1 MRKKIFAVILV
12 IAMIVLA
19 SCDQPKAPEDGGKA
33 PLAYIDD
40 FRLYKGEEVIFSED
54 FQKAESAEKFCPY
67 HTGDNP
73 DESTHDSFVG
83 TFKVQDGVA
92 KAYANSAWISF
103 KDLDAKNNEYEI
115 VYRIK
120 LDKSYSL
127 SPEEGTKK
135 ATTLLTMN
143 YGNKNDWTSECYSFS
158 KDEDGLYI
166 YDSSPSVL
174 NDTKYKLEPE
184 TWYTISTKYA
194 PFKDGETVK
203 IRMTTS
209 ILIGDRTKTINEAV
223 FNAADKAAYCW
234 DIYFPAPAAE

>member
-19 SCDQPKAPEDGGKA
+19 SCDQPKAPEDGA
-33 PLAYIDD
+33 LACIDD
-40 FRLYKGEEVIFSED
+40 FRLYKGDEVIFSED
-54 FQKAESAEKFCPY
+54 FKTAESAEKFCPY
-67 HTGDNP
+67 HTGNNS
-73 DESTHDSFVG
+73 DESAHDSFVG

-135 ATTLLTMN
+135 ADTLLTMN
-143 YGNKNDWTSECYSFS
+143 YGNKNDWSSKCYSFS
-158 KDEDGLYI
+158 ADEDGLYI
-166 YDSSPSVL
+166 YDSSPSGL

-209 ILIGDRTKTINEAV
+209 ILIGDGTKTINEAV
-223 FNAADKAAYCW
+223 FNAVDSATYYW